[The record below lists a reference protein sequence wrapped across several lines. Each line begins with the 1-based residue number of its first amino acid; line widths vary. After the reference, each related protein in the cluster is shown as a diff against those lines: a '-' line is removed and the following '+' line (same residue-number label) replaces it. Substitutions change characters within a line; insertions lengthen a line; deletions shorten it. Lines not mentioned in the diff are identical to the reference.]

1 MACADYIEPL
11 NLECIFVN
19 IFAGSTD
26 IFVMMA
32 MILIALG
39 AGYFRMR
46 GIIAVSMFA
55 LFTVIMSLYVGA
67 QIYLL
72 VLFFISI
79 GVFWAISN
87 IIKK

>member
-1 MACADYIEPL
+1 MDRI
-11 NLECIFVN
+11 
-19 IFAGSTD
+19 AGSTD

-32 MILIALG
+32 MILIAIG
-39 AGYFRMR
+39 AGYFRMSN
-46 GIIAVSMFA
+46 ILTVSMFA

-72 VLFFISI
+72 VMFFVSI

-87 IIKK
+87 VIKK